1 MSISFNLDAASIK
14 AALISHVRDTLGI
27 KTEGKELDFTFVTGR
42 KTRNNPNPETSATIT
57 LSEQGEVVQQTV
69 VEDEPTEE
77 FVAESI
83 SVISEPAV
91 EATEAVTEEVTET
104 VAVEE
109 EPSILPAEDDDGM
122 FDD

>member
-27 KTEGKELDFTFVTGR
+27 KTEGKELDFTFITGR

-57 LSEQGEVVQQTV
+57 LSEQGEVVQQAV
-69 VEDEPTEE
+69 VEDEPVEE
-77 FVAESI
+77 EVVAD
-83 SVISEPAV
+83 EPAAV
-91 EATEAVTEEVTET
+91 EATEAVTEEVAET

-109 EPSILPAEDDDGM
+109 EPSILPMEDDDGM